1 MSFWIIIA
9 IIGGILSTA
18 GIIVLIRRYLR
29 GEITLLYLV
38 SIIIGF
44 ISFVAYVFVTYVYP
58 DSLSRPVSLLI
69 LLPAIITLFVLVHLF
84 QKSKNVPK

>member
-9 IIGGILSTA
+9 VIGGILSMT
-18 GIIVLIRRYLR
+18 GIIVLIRRYLQ
-29 GEITLLYLV
+29 GEIPLLYLV

-44 ISFVAYVFVTYVYP
+44 MSFIAFVFFNYVYP
-58 DSLSRPVSLLI
+58 ESVSRPVSLII

-84 QKSKNVPK
+84 QKSKKIQN